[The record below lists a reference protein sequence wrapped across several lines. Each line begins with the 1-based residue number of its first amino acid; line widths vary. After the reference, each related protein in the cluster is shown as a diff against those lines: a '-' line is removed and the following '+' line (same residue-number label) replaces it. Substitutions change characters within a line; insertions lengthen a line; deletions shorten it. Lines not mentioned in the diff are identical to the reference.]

1 MPRLALDRE
10 IRQIQDEILLLGSL
24 VEQAILNA
32 VEALKTRDVQ
42 AAEAVIRDDRYIND
56 KRFAI
61 ENRILILFATQSP
74 MAHDLR
80 LLAAD
85 LEVITELERIGDYA
99 KGIAKVAMQVANDEI
114 PIPIREIT
122 MMADMAVSMLHRA
135 LGAFI
140 AEDVSVA
147 RSLPEEDDQVDELYN
162 LVYRKI
168 VQNMIANPEVIDL
181 SNQVFWVIHNL
192 ERTADR
198 VTNICERILFIAT
211 GELVE
216 MDSTDDELE
225 EGWGLVDSSQ
235 HTHKRDFLSFQLQI
249 YSYESQ
255 FYGDSFI
262 ITSEWY
268 FKEKNL
274 FLCSSFA
281 YVNALSISE
290 ALVLKENTTKGKLI
304 VVEGIDG
311 SGK

>member
-1 MPRLALDRE
+1 
-10 IRQIQDEILLLGSL
+10 
-24 VEQAILNA
+24 
-32 VEALKTRDVQ
+32 
-42 AAEAVIRDDRYIND
+42 
-56 KRFAI
+56 
-61 ENRILILFATQSP
+61 

-225 EGWGLVDSSQ
+225 EG
-235 HTHKRDFLSFQLQI
+235 
-249 YSYESQ
+249 
-255 FYGDSFI
+255 
-262 ITSEWY
+262 
-268 FKEKNL
+268 
-274 FLCSSFA
+274 
-281 YVNALSISE
+281 
-290 ALVLKENTTKGKLI
+290 
-304 VVEGIDG
+304 
-311 SGK
+311 

>member
-1 MPRLALDRE
+1 
-10 IRQIQDEILLLGSL
+10 
-24 VEQAILNA
+24 
-32 VEALKTRDVQ
+32 
-42 AAEAVIRDDRYIND
+42 
-56 KRFAI
+56 
-61 ENRILILFATQSP
+61 

-216 MDSTDDELE
+216 MDTTDDELE
-225 EGWGLVDSSQ
+225 EG
-235 HTHKRDFLSFQLQI
+235 
-249 YSYESQ
+249 
-255 FYGDSFI
+255 
-262 ITSEWY
+262 
-268 FKEKNL
+268 
-274 FLCSSFA
+274 
-281 YVNALSISE
+281 
-290 ALVLKENTTKGKLI
+290 
-304 VVEGIDG
+304 
-311 SGK
+311 